1 MVAQQLTGSSAPL
14 TPAEAL
20 AAIDEVLAANPH
32 LIAFFGAPERRQAL
46 TALEANA
53 ARELIAWA
61 AAQHV
66 EREEPQIAYELGMLA
81 LGVELP
87 GILVGALRDVDL
99 RPDSTVAELPDG
111 SGYPTVFLATLHP
124 RWAAPSH
131 ARLFVSGVDAE
142 QLAAWAF
149 VVLSR
154 RLEPPAGRIVRVAP
168 HERASLQDSP
178 YDVALVYNP
187 VSWLG
192 SAADLATPVP
202 QSEPSAPVRAKQVVV
217 L

>member
-1 MVAQQLTGSSAPL
+1 VFARVHLEAAGLIAPALTAPGAPIDSARVASAV
-14 TPAEAL
+14 
-20 AAIDEVLAANPH
+20 DEILAANPH
-32 LIAFFGAPERRQAL
+32 LLAYFSSPDQRQAL
-46 TALEANA
+46 ASVDREA
-53 ARELIAWA
+53 ARELIGWA

-87 GILVGALRDVDL
+87 GILVGALRDLEVH
-99 RPDSTVAELPDG
+99 PDTTVAELPDG

-124 RWAAPSH
+124 HWRAAER
-131 ARLFVSGVDAE
+131 ARLFVAGADAE

-149 VVLSR
+149 VVLGR
-154 RLEPPAGRIVRVAP
+154 QLAAPGGRIVRVSPAD
-168 HERASLQDSP
+168 RAALHDSP
-178 YDVALVYNP
+178 SDVTLVYNP

-192 SAADLATPVP
+192 SAAGPA
-202 QSEPSAPVRAKQVVV
+202 QQVVV